1 MVGYILIALLL
12 GFVIGF
18 ILGATAER
26 DGDDNG

>member
-1 MVGYILIALLL
+1 MVGYIIISFLL
-12 GFVIGF
+12 GCVIGY

>member
-1 MVGYILIALLL
+1 MIVYILIAFLL
-12 GFVIGF
+12 GWVIGY